1 MDKLDGLKVT
11 ELQQYLKERG
21 VTYSR
26 HKKEDLVAIVGAVMH
41 LNLPVDP
48 SYQKVNIDEHLLDKL
63 SRLGVKNPDSMQNNL
78 FTADLSDSPT
88 FGLFDVFNYLL

>member
-41 LNLPVDP
+41 LNRDLNLPIDP

-63 SRLGVKNPDSMQNNL
+63 SRLGVAPDSQ
-78 FTADLSDSPT
+78 SQRQRC
-88 FGLFDVFNYLL
+88 